1 MPAPDISAASRYFN
15 RGTSVVVFATAVAN
29 KNSPTR
35 VEINAGTDLSNE
47 INEID
52 GWTVTGETIE
62 TPDLG
67 TTFTSTISG
76 STSADDSSLTLY
88 ADVTGA
94 DARTLMPRGTNG
106 FVLWMDGGD
115 IAGRKMDVFPVRV
128 TSVGKP
134 RTTDDEA
141 ATVTIQY
148 AITSEPA
155 ENVAIPA

>member
-1 MPAPDISAASRYFN
+1 MPAPNISASTRYFN
-15 RGTSVVVFATAVAN
+15 RGKTVVVFATTIAN
-29 KNSPTR
+29 KNSPSR
-35 VEINAGTDLSNE
+35 AEINAGTDLRNE
-47 INEID
+47 VSEVD

-88 ADVTGA
+88 ADEAGS

-106 FVLWMDGGD
+106 FIIWMDGGD
-115 IAGRKMDVFPVRV
+115 VAGRKMDVFPVRV
-128 TSVGKP
+128 TAVGKP
-134 RTTDDEA
+134 RTVDDEA
-141 ATVTIQY
+141 ATVNVQF

-155 ENVAIPA
+155 ENVTIPA